1 MGSKG
6 RPYRMIPFAGF
17 EILVGKG
24 DAQNDRLTF
33 EVAEPD
39 DVWLHAAGAPGSHV
53 VVRNPDGLDA
63 MPDAVIQ
70 RAAGLAAWYSKA
82 GRRGKTEVHV
92 CWAADVSK
100 PSHFPP
106 GKVLLRRWW
115 SLKVYARD
123 PTSATAESS
132 SDASAHG
139 ED

>member
-6 RPYRMIPFAGF
+6 RPYRTIPFAGF

-24 DAQNDRLTF
+24 DVQNDRLTF
-33 EVAEPD
+33 EVAGPD
-39 DVWLHAAGAPGSHV
+39 DVWLHAAGAPGCHV

-92 CWAADVSK
+92 CRAADVSK
-100 PSHFPP
+100 PPHFPP

-115 SLKVYARD
+115 GLKVYPLDPSGELADDERKRSAR
-123 PTSATAESS
+123 E
-132 SDASAHG
+132 
-139 ED
+139 